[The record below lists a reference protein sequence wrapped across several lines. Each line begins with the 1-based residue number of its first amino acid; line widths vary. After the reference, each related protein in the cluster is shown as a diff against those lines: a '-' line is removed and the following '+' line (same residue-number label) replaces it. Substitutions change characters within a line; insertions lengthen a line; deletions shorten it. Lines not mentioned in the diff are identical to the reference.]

1 MSIQKTG
8 RIDSWGPKIFLGSAA
23 GDIASVC
30 LTAPDKAADFTGQ
43 SRDILGVID
52 DLLEQMGSGRDRI
65 VQVQVWLADMGDWPA
80 FVPVWNEWV
89 DPNAPPGLSAVRMD
103 ASRRDSLL
111 EIRAWAMRTPVSA

>member
-30 LTAPDKAADFTGQ
+30 LTAPDKACDFVGQ
-43 SRDILGVID
+43 TWGILGVID
-52 DLLEQMGSGRDRI
+52 DLLGQMDSDRARLI
-65 VQVQVWLADMGDWPA
+65 GAQVWLADMADWPA
-80 FVPVWNEWV
+80 FVPVWNDWV
-89 DPNAPPGLSAVRMD
+89 GDAHAPGLSVVQMA

-111 EIRAWAMRTPVSA
+111 EIRVWAARPAAA